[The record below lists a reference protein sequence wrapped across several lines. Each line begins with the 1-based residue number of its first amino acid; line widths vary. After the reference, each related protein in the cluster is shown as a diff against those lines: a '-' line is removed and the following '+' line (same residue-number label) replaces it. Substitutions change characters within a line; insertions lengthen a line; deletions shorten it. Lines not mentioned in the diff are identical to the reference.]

1 MFETLGHYKILDRIG
16 AGGMGEVYRARDTR
30 LGRTVAIKV
39 LPADIAGD
47 PDRRERF
54 LQDARAAAALSHPNI
69 AALYEIGE
77 DQDQLFL
84 VFEFVPGRDAEAA

>member
-39 LPADIAGD
+39 LAATVAGD
-47 PDRRERF
+47 GERRERF
-54 LQDARAAAALSHPNI
+54 LQEARHRCALAPEHFGVIRNRRRATPARTSCSSTST
-69 AALYEIGE
+69 
-77 DQDQLFL
+77 
-84 VFEFVPGRDAEAA
+84 GRL